1 MALTIEIT
9 PEAEQRLRQAA
20 YAVGLSPDIYAL
32 QLIHKSLGSDG
43 SKAFESS
50 RLSKEEAD
58 LIETINDSHSDID
71 RPRYNMLIEKR
82 GDETLS
88 DEEYDTLLALTARLD
103 KANLIRMEAI
113 ASLVQLRNIS
123 TDDVMN
129 SLDLE
134 TKRDII

>member
-9 PEAEQRLRQAA
+9 PEVEQQLRQAA
-20 YAVGLSPDIYAL
+20 YAVGFSLDTYAL
-32 QLIHKSLGSDG
+32 QLICKNLDSDG

-58 LIETINDSHSDID
+58 LIEIINNSHSEID
-71 RPRYNMLIEKR
+71 WPRYSILVEKR

-88 DEEYDTLLALTARLD
+88 DEEYDALLALTARLD

-113 ASLVQLRNIS
+113 AALAQLRNMS
-123 TDDVMN
+123 ADDIMN
-129 SLDLE
+129 SLYLE
-134 TKRDII
+134 TKRCI